1 MKSYLSLIPISAKV
15 SKRKNRKTLLCI
27 IFAVFLVT
35 SIFSMADMG
44 VRMERARLISKH
56 GTQAVKDISTSMA
69 AQTLYTTAAVLFIL
83 ILISGVLMI
92 ASSINTNVLQRTK
105 FFGMMRCIGMSQKQI
120 IHFVKLEALYWCKTA
135 VPIGVLLGIA
145 MTWVLCAVLKFWVG
159 GEFIEIPLWGISFVG
174 IISGIVMGLTTVLIA
189 ASAPAKRAIKV
200 SPIAAVSGYPETHK
214 NQLKAVQSHFFK
226 IETALGMQHA
236 VAEKKNLI
244 LMISSFALSIILF
257 LSFSVLIETVGH
269 VMPQSASTSDISIL
283 SRDEGNSIEASLK
296 DKIDSLPSVNQVFG
310 RRSLLDIA
318 AKIGGK
324 ADKIDMICYDRYD
337 LECLIKDKQLK
348 SGSDLSKV
356 YGNSHGVLAI
366 VGENTDLKIGDSLK
380 VGSQSLE
387 IAGQLKTNPFSQD
400 GMPDDKITII
410 TSGETFRRITGIT
423 DYALIMIQTAKN
435 FSDSDL
441 ETLQKA
447 VGDQYIFKDLRD
459 QSTASTY
466 IAFMF
471 LVYGFLAMIALVT
484 LLNIMNSM
492 SMSVSARLNQ
502 YGAMRAVGMDEY
514 QMIKM
519 IAAEALTYSISGCI
533 VGLTAGLALNKLL
546 YDRLI
551 TTHFA
556 YATWSIPIEAILV
569 IGLVILLATFAA
581 IYAPAKKIQQM
592 AVTEVINEL

>member
-1 MKSYLSLIPISAKV
+1 M
-15 SKRKNRKTLLCI
+15 
-27 IFAVFLVT
+27 
-35 SIFSMADMG
+35 
-44 VRMERARLISKH
+44 
-56 GTQAVKDISTSMA
+56 
-69 AQTLYTTAAVLFIL
+69 
-83 ILISGVLMI
+83 
-92 ASSINTNVLQRTK
+92 
-105 FFGMMRCIGMSQKQI
+105 
-120 IHFVKLEALYWCKTA
+120 
-135 VPIGVLLGIA
+135 
-145 MTWVLCAVLKFWVG
+145 
-159 GEFIEIPLWGISFVG
+159 
-174 IISGIVMGLTTVLIA
+174 
-189 ASAPAKRAIKV
+189 
-200 SPIAAVSGYPETHK
+200 
-214 NQLKAVQSHFFK
+214 
-226 IETALGMQHA
+226 
-236 VAEKKNLI
+236 
-244 LMISSFALSIILF
+244 
-257 LSFSVLIETVGH
+257 
-269 VMPQSASTSDISIL
+269 
-283 SRDEGNSIEASLK
+283 
-296 DKIDSLPSVNQVFG
+296 
-310 RRSLLDIA
+310 
-318 AKIGGK
+318 
-324 ADKIDMICYDRYD
+324 
-337 LECLIKDKQLK
+337 
-348 SGSDLSKV
+348 V

-380 VGSQSLE
+380 VGNQSLE

-400 GMPDDKITII
+400 GVPDDKITII
-410 TSGETFRRITGIT
+410 TSGETFTRITGIT

-441 ETLQKA
+441 ETVQKA

-546 YDRLI
+546 YDKLI